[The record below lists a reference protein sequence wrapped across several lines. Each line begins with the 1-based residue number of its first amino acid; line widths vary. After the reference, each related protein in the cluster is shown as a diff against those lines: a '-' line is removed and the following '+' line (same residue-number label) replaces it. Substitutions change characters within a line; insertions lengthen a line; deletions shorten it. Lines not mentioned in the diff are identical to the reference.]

1 MPSDSP
7 SPLEMQLDALA
18 ALYGVSPEAVIDI
31 AVRNLA
37 AMAACQLGKE
47 GASAEQVFGL
57 LLAPAPALR
66 RPQGAQGAPPGWPD
80 PEGPPPPRAGPHHRA
95 VIRAASKMSQ
105 PFTSRELAPS
115 AGVSSAVAGGILGAV
130 GWPAEPAQVGQ
141 EKRWLPRPG

>member
-1 MPSDSP
+1 MSAPT
-7 SPLEMQLDALA
+7 PLELTIDALA
-18 ALYGVSPEAVIDI
+18 TAYGLTAEAVVDI
-31 AVRNLA
+31 AVRNMAALA
-37 AMAACQLGKE
+37 AYQLGQE
-47 GASAEQVFGL
+47 GAPAERVFGL

-66 RPQGAQGAPPGWPD
+66 PPQEAQGAPPAWPD